1 MAGALTPPGSGGEAP
16 LLGRRAVLE
25 ALRAGQPII
34 RVLLART
41 AHLQGP
47 LQDIVRE
54 ARARRVP
61 VQVVDS
67 RRLDALSHGISH
79 QGVAALGAAQATV
92 ALEDLLQRARERQD
106 APFLLALDGIE
117 DPHNLGA
124 VIRTAEAAGAHGVI
138 IPRRRAA
145 GLTPAVARASA
156 GATAYLPV
164 AAVGNLVAALDRLKT
179 EGVWVIGA
187 DAAGSE
193 RYDQADLTPP
203 IVLVLGSEGRGLHR
217 LVRDRCD
224 RVVRIPLRGRVGSL
238 NVSVAAALL
247 LYEVARNRDAREGRS
262 ARSAY

>member
-1 MAGALTPPGSGGEAP
+1 M
-16 LLGRRAVLE
+16 
-25 ALRAGQPII
+25 
-34 RVLLART
+34 
-41 AHLQGP
+41 
-47 LQDIVRE
+47 
-54 ARARRVP
+54 
-61 VQVVDS
+61 
-67 RRLDALSHGISH
+67 
-79 QGVAALGAAQATV
+79 
-92 ALEDLLQRARERQD
+92 
-106 APFLLALDGIE
+106 
-117 DPHNLGA
+117 
-124 VIRTAEAAGAHGVI
+124 
-138 IPRRRAA
+138 
-145 GLTPAVARASA
+145 ARASA